1 MHLDKTICLDNA
13 FLQLISHNS
22 LLQNIQMQKK
32 RLKKR
37 SQKINYLFN
46 NYPNQSWLR

>member
-22 LLQNIQMQKK
+22 LLQNIQMQIKK
-32 RLKKR
+32 IEKEITKNKLP
-37 SQKINYLFN
+37 F
-46 NYPNQSWLR
+46 